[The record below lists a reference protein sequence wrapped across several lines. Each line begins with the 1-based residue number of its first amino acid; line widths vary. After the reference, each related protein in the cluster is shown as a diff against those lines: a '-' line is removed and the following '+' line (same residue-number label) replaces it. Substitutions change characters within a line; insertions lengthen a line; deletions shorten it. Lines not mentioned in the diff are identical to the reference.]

1 MISSALPVVLALAMA
16 ISGGLAAPAGA
27 ACFADY
33 KAKQDHPLRLH
44 YGVAEVS
51 DNPCNTRAAA
61 RELAPRLAAGG
72 WTLLNVLST
81 FGPEGLDERKASAGR
96 YFLRY

>member
-1 MISSALPVVLALAMA
+1 MLFALGTA
-16 ISGGLAAPAGA
+16 GAAQA

-33 KAKQDHPLRLH
+33 KAKRDDPLKLH

-51 DNPCNTRAAA
+51 DAACSKQGA
-61 RELAPRLAAGG
+61 AKVLAPRLAGDG
-72 WTLLNVLST
+72 WVLLNVLSV
-81 FGPEGLDERKASAGR
+81 FGPDKLDEVKSSAGD